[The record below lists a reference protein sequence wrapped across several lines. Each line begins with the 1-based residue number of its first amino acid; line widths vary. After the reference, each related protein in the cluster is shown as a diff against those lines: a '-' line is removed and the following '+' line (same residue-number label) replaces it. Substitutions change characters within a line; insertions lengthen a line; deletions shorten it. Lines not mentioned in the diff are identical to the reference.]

1 MIAFRRSANA
11 AAPGQRARLTAI
23 HTMVDTP
30 EWVADPGKN
39 FNPKEFVRMC
49 RQAHVEV
56 VEFKAKNAVGD
67 AMFPFK
73 GRTCPR
79 DWVTETRALSREA
92 GIQFIA
98 YYNVGLDNRTA
109 KVRPEWR
116 CVDAQGKPE
125 IAFGSLQ
132 LDVHP
137 LSMARQG
144 D

>member
-1 MIAFRRSANA
+1 MKSAADCNQPSQVAPMGRRDFLAAGTLGLIALRRSAGA
-11 AAPGQRARLTAI
+11 ALGPRQRLTAI

-30 EWVADPGKN
+30 DWVADPGKN
-39 FNPKEFVRMC
+39 FNPKEFVRLC

-98 YYNVGLDNRTA
+98 Y
-109 KVRPEWR
+109 
-116 CVDAQGKPE
+116 
-125 IAFGSLQ
+125 
-132 LDVHP
+132 
-137 LSMARQG
+137 
-144 D
+144 